1 VLVFE
6 QTPEVLTV
14 AAPASQPSSSVPS
27 APQMPFTGFPASVL
41 MLLALFLLGAGG
53 LLVLVAR
60 RRGRYDSIG
69 ITM

>member
-1 VLVFE
+1 
-6 QTPEVLTV
+6 
-14 AAPASQPSSSVPS
+14 
-27 APQMPFTGFPASVL
+27 